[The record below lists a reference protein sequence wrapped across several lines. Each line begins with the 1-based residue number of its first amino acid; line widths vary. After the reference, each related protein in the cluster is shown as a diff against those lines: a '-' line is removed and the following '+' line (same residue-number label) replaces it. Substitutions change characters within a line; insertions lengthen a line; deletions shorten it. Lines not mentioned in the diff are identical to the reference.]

1 MRYFELECKAY
12 IKKDIS
18 FEESF
23 ERISKYIS
31 YTLNSSGY
39 GDLHKSKGYKYYVI
53 SGFYSHD
60 KIRDS
65 IYEVGKTYY
74 LNIRVLDEKIADVL
88 TFALRE
94 NINNPDFLIIS
105 ATKRNIKQFFITEL
119 YSATPVVISK
129 DNRFW
134 TMQENGDLM
143 TLAKQLQ
150 DNLEK
155 KYRDFYGQKL
165 ENSGDFIQLI
175 EIKNKVPQ
183 NIRIH
188 KNGKKITF
196 FGNKFKIVPNEDEI
210 SQKLAF
216 MALACGL
223 GEKNSF
229 CGGFCLARGMR

>member
-23 ERISKYIS
+23 EKISKYVS

-60 KIRDS
+60 KIRNS
-65 IYEVGKTYY
+65 IYKAGKTYY
-74 LNIRVLDEKIADVL
+74 LNIRVLDEKIADTL
-88 TFALRE
+88 TLALRE

-196 FGNKFKIVPNEDEI
+196 FGNKFKIVPNEDEM

-229 CGGFCLARGMR
+229 CGGFCLARGIK

>member
-23 ERISKYIS
+23 EKISKYVS

-74 LNIRVLDEKIADVL
+74 LNIRVLDEKIADTL
-88 TFALRE
+88 TLALRE

-150 DNLEK
+150 DNLDK

-165 ENSGDFIQLI
+165 DNSDDFIQLI

-229 CGGFCLARGMR
+229 CGGFCLARGIK